1 MHSLVYRYA
10 KIKNNPKKRIVKDH
24 GSKIVHSKLI
34 SWLLVKF
41 YVSLFPL

>member
-10 KIKNNPKKRIVKDH
+10 KIKNNPKERIVKDH

-34 SWLLVKF
+34 SWLIVKF
-41 YVSLFPL
+41 YV

>member
-10 KIKNNPKKRIVKDH
+10 KIKNNPKKRIVKQEKN

-34 SWLLVKF
+34 SWLIVKF
-41 YVSLFPL
+41 YV